1 MQSFPYI
8 GMVCISLY
16 WAVCFLSCSNN
27 IRPFFDSDADDDE
40 ADPIFITE
48 ISVDYILVHCI
59 HLNDIC

>member
-1 MQSFPYI
+1 
-8 GMVCISLY
+8 MVCISLY
-16 WAVCFLSCSNN
+16 LDVCFLSCSNN